1 MKRILLL
8 VFSALTLIGAHAQDL
23 LGISSSNYGGLSS
36 VYINPANLADNRLKF
51 EIQLFGT
58 GFGVANNFMGFKPS
72 YLVREGGLTSTTYPL
87 LDPTP
92 ATEDFTTANFEDN
105 RRAFVFNNI
114 YLPSLLVSINEKN
127 SISLSAR
134 ARTYVNVDGVGSELY
149 RLAYNSLN
157 YPSLYNTRITNDKLS
172 IQTMTWMEYALGYGR
187 VLIDQEKH
195 FLKAGVTLKALQ
207 GLQSAYL
214 FIDNLDY
221 AVNSDSTLS
230 LYNADVQY
238 GHSTNF
244 ETNQNNANYRVV
256 SNLGLGFDFGVIYEW
271 RPDYEKHKHD
281 MDGETNVW
289 KRNENNYKLKVGVSM
304 TDLGGVRFSKGGQSG
319 DFTANTTNWDISKLD
334 FGTTPIAALDDTLSA
349 RFGGTNAGADYKMNL
364 PTAFSTQIDYHI
376 WKDLYINQTNFIAFG
391 FNSNPNKIHD
401 FTTISVTPR
410 WDHRIAGVSVPI
422 SYNSLM
428 GTRTGLA
435 LRLGPVTFGT
445 SSMYPYRAFLRGDG
459 FGSKDISGLDAYV
472 MVRIPIAYK
481 RIKDRDGDKVSDRK
495 DQCLKVPGT
504 WEFRGCPDRD
514 GDHIRDEADECP
526 DVPGLAILHGCP
538 DKDGDGVTDL
548 KDDCPDVAGIVQLK
562 GCPDKDGDGIT
573 DSKDD
578 CPEEKGLANF
588 NGCPDRDSDGV
599 MDRNDDCPDD
609 KGLVKYN
616 GCPDRDGDQILDQ
629 DDDCPDLPGLA
640 KFQGCPDTDGDG
652 VSDSKDDCPEVPGVV
667 ELKGCPDTDGDGIG
681 DSKDDCPNEKG
692 LAIFNGCPDRDSD
705 GVMDR
710 NDDCPDT
717 KGLVKFNGCPDTDGD
732 NIIDKVDACPTVY
745 GIAELKGCP
754 APQLTHFNIDTQIEK
769 VSQGGGVYSY
779 GNNIDT
785 KTAKFKLEGYNSD
798 TVKTVFVTAPNLRG
812 KNAYRE
818 NDGFFRFAK
827 EAEEIILKEEE
838 KEVMKKAFEN
848 LEFNS
853 TSDIILSSSFSSLNE
868 LAVLMITNSS
878 WKLRISGHT
887 DNVGN
892 RDSNMLL
899 SKRRSES
906 VKKYLAN
913 MGISEDRF
921 EILFFGPDRPIA
933 PNDTDEGKARNRRVE
948 MLLVE

>member
-1 MKRILLL
+1 MKKFLLIILA
-8 VFSALTLIGAHAQDL
+8 ALSFVGAQAQDL

-36 VYINPANLADNRLKF
+36 VQINPANLADNRLKF

-58 GFGVANNFMGFKPS
+58 GFGLANNFMGFKPS
-72 YLVREGGLTSTTYPL
+72 YLVRDGGLTSTTYPL

-92 ATEDFTTANFEDN
+92 PTEDFTTANFEDN
-105 RRAFVFNNI
+105 RRAFVYNNI

-134 ARTYVNVDGVGSELY
+134 ARTFVNVDGVDAELY
-149 RLAYNSLN
+149 RFAYNSLN
-157 YPSLYNTRITNDKLS
+157 YPSLYNTRITNDNLS

-187 VLIDQEKH
+187 VLVDKEKH

-214 FIDNLDY
+214 YIDNLDY
-221 AVNSDSTLS
+221 EIHSDSTLS
-230 LYNADVQY
+230 LYNADVSY
-238 GHSTNF
+238 GHSSNF
-244 ETNQNNANYRVV
+244 EASQDNANYRVV

-271 RPDYEKHKHD
+271 RPDYAKHKHD

-289 KRNENNYKLKVGVSM
+289 KRNENKYKLKVGVSM
-304 TDLGGVRFSKGGQSG
+304 TDLGGVKFSKGGQSG
-319 DFTANTTNWDISKLD
+319 DFTANTSNWDITKLD

-349 RFGGTNAGADYKMNL
+349 RFGGTNAGANYKMNL

-391 FNSNPNKIHD
+391 FNSNPNKVHD

-422 SYNSLM
+422 SYNTLM

-435 LRLGPVTFGT
+435 VRLGPVTFGT

-459 FGSKDISGLDAYV
+459 FGSKDITGLDAYV
-472 MVRIPIAYK
+472 MVRIPVAYK
-481 RIKDRDGDKVSDRK
+481 RVKDRDADKVSDRK
-495 DQCLKVPGT
+495 DQCVKVPGT
-504 WEFRGCPDRD
+504 WEYRGCPDRD
-514 GDHIRDEADECP
+514 GDHIRDEEDDCP
-526 DVPGLAILHGCP
+526 DVPGLAKLHGCP

-548 KDDCPDVAGIVQLK
+548 KDDCPEVAGLAELK

-578 CPEEKGLANF
+578 CPEEKGLA
-588 NGCPDRDSDGV
+588 
-599 MDRNDDCPDD
+599 
-609 KGLVKYN
+609 
-616 GCPDRDGDQILDQ
+616 
-629 DDDCPDLPGLA
+629 
-640 KFQGCPDTDGDG
+640 
-652 VSDSKDDCPEVPGVV
+652 
-667 ELKGCPDTDGDGIG
+667 
-681 DSKDDCPNEKG
+681 
-692 LAIFNGCPDRDSD
+692 IFNGCPDRDSD

-710 NDDCPDT
+710 IDDCPDT
-717 KGLVKFNGCPDTDGD
+717 KGLVQYNGCPDTDGD

-754 APQLTHFNIDTQIEK
+754 AAELTYFNVETQVEK
-769 VSQGGGVYSY
+769 VKQAGGVYSF
-779 GNNIDT
+779 GNAVET
-785 KTAKFKLEGYNSD
+785 KTAKFKLEGYNAD

-818 NDGFFRFAK
+818 ADGFFRFAK
-827 EAEEIILKEEE
+827 EAEVVILKEEE
-838 KEVMKKAFEN
+838 KQVMKKAFEN
-848 LEFNS
+848 LEYK
-853 TSDIILSSSFSSLNE
+853 TSSDVILSSSFSSLNE
-868 LAVLMITNSS
+868 LANLMGTNPN

-887 DNVGN
+887 DNVGP
-892 RDSNMLL
+892 RDANLNL

-906 VKKYLAN
+906 VKKYL
-913 MGISEDRF
+913 MSKGIASDRF
-921 EILFFGPDRPIA
+921 EVLYFGPDKPIA
-933 PNDTDEGKARNRRVE
+933 PNNTEDGRARNRRVE
-948 MLLVE
+948 MLIVE

>member
-1 MKRILLL
+1 MKRFLLIILA
-8 VFSALTLIGAHAQDL
+8 ALSFVGVQAQDL

-36 VYINPANLADNRLKF
+36 VQINPANLADNRLKF

-72 YLVREGGLTSTTYPL
+72 YLVRDGGLTSTSYPL

-92 ATEDFTTANFEDN
+92 PTEDFTTANFEDN
-105 RRAFVFNNI
+105 RRAFVYNNI
-114 YLPSLLVSINEKN
+114 YLPGLLVSINEKN

-134 ARTYVNVDGVGSELY
+134 ARTYVNVDGVDSELY
-149 RLAYNSLN
+149 RFAYNSLN

-187 VLIDQEKH
+187 VLIDKEKH

-214 FIDNLDY
+214 YIDNLDY
-221 AVNSDSTLS
+221 EIHSDSTLS
-230 LYNADVQY
+230 LYNADVNY

-244 ETNQNNANYRVV
+244 EASQDNANYRVV

-271 RPDYEKHKHD
+271 RPDYAKHKHD

-289 KRNENNYKLKVGVSM
+289 KRNENKYKLKVGVSM
-304 TDLGGVRFSKGGQSG
+304 TDLGGLRFSKGGQSG
-319 DFTANTTNWDISKLD
+319 DFTANTTNWDITKLD
-334 FGTTPIAALDDTLSA
+334 FGTTPIAALNDTLSA

-391 FNSNPNKIHD
+391 FNSNPNKVHD

-435 LRLGPVTFGT
+435 VRLGPVTFGT

-459 FGSKDISGLDAYV
+459 FGSKDITGLDAYV
-472 MVRIPIAYK
+472 MVRIPVAYK
-481 RIKDRDGDKVSDRK
+481 RIKDRDADKVSDRK
-495 DQCLKVPGT
+495 DQCVKVPGT
-504 WEFRGCPDRD
+504 WEYRGCPDRD
-514 GDHIRDEADECP
+514 GDHIRDEEDECP
-526 DVPGLAILHGCP
+526 DVPGLAKLH
-538 DKDGDGVTDL
+538 
-548 KDDCPDVAGIVQLK
+548 

-573 DSKDD
+573 DLKDD
-578 CPEEKGLANF
+578 CPEVAGLAELK
-588 NGCPDRDSDGV
+588 GCPDKDADG
-599 MDRNDDCPDD
+599 
-609 KGLVKYN
+609 
-616 GCPDRDGDQILDQ
+616 I
-629 DDDCPDLPGLA
+629 
-640 KFQGCPDTDGDG
+640 T
-652 VSDSKDDCPEVPGVV
+652 DSKDDCP
-667 ELKGCPDTDGDGIG
+667 D
-681 DSKDDCPNEKG
+681 EKG

-710 NDDCPDT
+710 TDDCPDT
-717 KGLVKFNGCPDTDGD
+717 KGLVQYNGCPDTDGD
-732 NIIDKVDACPTVY
+732 NIMDKVDACPTEY

-754 APQLTHFNIDTQIEK
+754 AAELTYFNVETQVEK
-769 VSQGGGVYSY
+769 VKQAGGVYSY
-779 GNNIDT
+779 GNAVDT
-785 KTAKFKLEGYNSD
+785 KTGKFKLEGYNAD

-818 NDGFFRFAK
+818 ADGFFRFAK
-827 EAEEIILKEEE
+827 EAEVVILKEEE
-838 KEVMKKAFEN
+838 KQVMKKAFEN
-848 LEFNS
+848 LEYK
-853 TSDIILSSSFSSLNE
+853 TSSDVILSSSFSSLDE
-868 LAVLMITNSS
+868 LAKLMAVNSA

-887 DNVGN
+887 DNVGPREAN
-892 RDSNMLL
+892 VNL

-906 VKKYLAN
+906 VKKYL
-913 MGISEDRF
+913 MSKGIAADRF
-921 EILFFGPDRPIA
+921 EVLYFGPDKPIA
-933 PNDTDEGKARNRRVE
+933 PNNTEDGRARNRRVE
-948 MLLVE
+948 MLIVE

>member
-8 VFSALTLIGAHAQDL
+8 VFSALYLVGAQAQDL
-23 LGISSSNYGGLSS
+23 LGISSSNFGGLSS

-51 EIQLFGT
+51 EIQLGGT
-58 GFGVANNFMGFKPS
+58 GFGLANNFMGFKPS
-72 YLVREGGLTSTTYPL
+72 YLVRDGGLTSSVYPL

-92 ATEDFTTANFEDN
+92 PTEDFTTANFQDN
-105 RRAFVFNNI
+105 RRAFVNNNI

-134 ARTYVNVDGVGSELY
+134 ARTYLNVDGVGAELFQFG
-149 RLAYNSLN
+149 YNSLN
-157 YPSLYNTRITNDKLS
+157 YPSLYNTRITNEKLS

-221 AVNSDSTLS
+221 AVNSDSTVS

-244 ETNQNNANYRVV
+244 EANQDNANYRVV

-271 RPDYEKHKHD
+271 RPDYAKHKHD

-289 KRNENNYKLKVGVSM
+289 KRNENKYKLKVGVSM
-304 TDLGGVRFSKGGQSG
+304 TDLGGVKFSKGGQSG
-319 DFTANTTNWDISKLD
+319 DFTANTSNWDISKLD
-334 FGTTPIAALDDTLSA
+334 FGTTPIAALDDTLTA
-349 RFGGTNAGADYKMNL
+349 RFGGTNAGANYKMNL

-376 WKDLYINQTNFIAFG
+376 WRDLYINQTNVIAFG

-410 WDHRIAGVSVPI
+410 WDHRIAGVSIPI

-459 FGSKDISGLDAYV
+459 FGTKDITGLDAYV
-472 MVRIPIAYK
+472 LVRIPIAYK
-481 RIKDRDGDKVSDRK
+481 RIKDRDSDKVSDRK
-495 DQCLKVPGT
+495 DQCVKVPGT
-504 WEFRGCPDRD
+504 WEYRGCPDRD
-514 GDHIRDEADECP
+514 GDHIRDEEDDCP
-526 DVPGLAILHGCP
+526 DVPGLAKLHGCP
-538 DKDGDGVTDL
+538 DKDDDGVTDL
-548 KDDCPDVAGIVQLK
+548 KDDCPDVAGLPELK
-562 GCPDKDGDGIT
+562 GCPDRDGDGIT

-578 CPEEKGLANF
+578 CP
-588 NGCPDRDSDGV
+588 D
-599 MDRNDDCPDD
+599 
-609 KGLVKYN
+609 
-616 GCPDRDGDQILDQ
+616 
-629 DDDCPDLPGLA
+629 
-640 KFQGCPDTDGDG
+640 
-652 VSDSKDDCPEVPGVV
+652 
-667 ELKGCPDTDGDGIG
+667 
-681 DSKDDCPNEKG
+681 EKG

-717 KGLVKFNGCPDTDGD
+717 KGLVQYNGCPDTDGD
-732 NIIDKVDACPTVY
+732 NIIDKVDECPTVY

-754 APQLTHFNIDTQIEK
+754 AAELTYFNVETQVEK
-769 VSQGGGVYSY
+769 VKQGGGVYSY
-779 GNNIDT
+779 GNAVET
-785 KTAKFKLEGYNSD
+785 KTAKFKLEGYNAD

-818 NDGFFRFAK
+818 ADGFFRFAK
-827 EAEEIILKEEE
+827 EAEVVILKEEE
-838 KEVMKKAFEN
+838 KQVMKKAFEN
-848 LEFNS
+848 LEYKTNS
-853 TSDIILSSSFSSLNE
+853 EVILSSSFSGLDE
-868 LAVLMITNSS
+868 LANLMGTNAN

-887 DNVGN
+887 DNVGA
-892 RDSNMLL
+892 RTANMTL
-899 SKRRSES
+899 SKRRAES
-906 VKKYLAN
+906 VKKYLVSK
-913 MGISEDRF
+913 GIAADRF
-921 EILFFGPDRPIA
+921 EVMYFGPDQPIA
-933 PNDTDEGKARNRRVE
+933 PNNTEDGRARNRRVE
-948 MLLVE
+948 MLIVE

>member
-8 VFSALTLIGAHAQDL
+8 VFSALYLVGAQAQDL
-23 LGISSSNYGGLSS
+23 LGISSSNFGGLSS
-36 VYINPANLADNRLKF
+36 VYINPANLADNRLNV
-51 EIQLFGT
+51 EIQLGGT
-58 GFGVANNFMGFKPS
+58 GFGLANNFMGFKPS
-72 YLVREGGLTSTTYPL
+72 YLVRDGGLTSSVYPL

-92 ATEDFTTANFEDN
+92 PTEDFTTANFQDN
-105 RRAFVFNNI
+105 RRAFVNNNI

-134 ARTYVNVDGVGSELY
+134 ARTYLNVDGVGAELFQFG
-149 RLAYNSLN
+149 YNSLN
-157 YPSLYNTRITNDKLS
+157 YPSLYNTRITNEKLS

-221 AVNSDSTLS
+221 AVNSDSTVS

-244 ETNQNNANYRVV
+244 EANQDNANYRVV

-271 RPDYEKHKHD
+271 RPDYAKHKHD

-289 KRNENNYKLKVGVSM
+289 KRNENKYKLKVGVSM
-304 TDLGGVRFSKGGQSG
+304 TDLGGVKFSKGGQSG
-319 DFTANTTNWDISKLD
+319 DFTANTSNWDISKLD
-334 FGTTPIAALDDTLSA
+334 FGTTPIAALDDTLTA
-349 RFGGTNAGADYKMNL
+349 RFGGTNAGANYKMNL

-376 WKDLYINQTNFIAFG
+376 WRDLYINQTNFIAFG

-410 WDHRIAGVSVPI
+410 WDHRIAGVSIPI

-459 FGSKDISGLDAYV
+459 FGTKDITGLDAYV
-472 MVRIPIAYK
+472 LVRIPIAYK
-481 RIKDRDGDKVSDRK
+481 RIKDRDSDKVSDRK
-495 DQCLKVPGT
+495 DQCVKVPGT
-504 WEFRGCPDRD
+504 WEYRGCPDRD
-514 GDHIRDEADECP
+514 GDHIRDEEDDCP
-526 DVPGLAILHGCP
+526 DVPGLAKLHGCP
-538 DKDGDGVTDL
+538 DKDDDGVTDL
-548 KDDCPDVAGIVQLK
+548 KDDCPDVAGLPELK
-562 GCPDKDGDGIT
+562 GCPDRDGDGIT

-578 CPEEKGLANF
+578 CP
-588 NGCPDRDSDGV
+588 D
-599 MDRNDDCPDD
+599 
-609 KGLVKYN
+609 
-616 GCPDRDGDQILDQ
+616 
-629 DDDCPDLPGLA
+629 
-640 KFQGCPDTDGDG
+640 
-652 VSDSKDDCPEVPGVV
+652 
-667 ELKGCPDTDGDGIG
+667 
-681 DSKDDCPNEKG
+681 EKG

-717 KGLVKFNGCPDTDGD
+717 KGLAQYNGCPDTDGD
-732 NIIDKVDACPTVY
+732 NIIDKVDECPTVY

-754 APQLTHFNIDTQIEK
+754 AAELTYFNVETQVEK
-769 VSQGGGVYSY
+769 VKQGGGVYSY
-779 GNNIDT
+779 GNAVET
-785 KTAKFKLEGYNSD
+785 KTAKFKLEGYNAD

-818 NDGFFRFAK
+818 ADGFFRFAK
-827 EAEEIILKEEE
+827 EAEVVILKEEE
-838 KEVMKKAFEN
+838 KQVMKKAFEN
-848 LEFNS
+848 LEYKTNS
-853 TSDIILSSSFSSLNE
+853 EVILSSSFSGLDE
-868 LAVLMITNSS
+868 LANLMGTNAN

-887 DNVGN
+887 DNVGA
-892 RDSNMLL
+892 RTANMTL
-899 SKRRSES
+899 SKRRAES
-906 VKKYLAN
+906 VKKYLVSK
-913 MGISEDRF
+913 GIAADRF
-921 EILFFGPDRPIA
+921 EVMYFGPDQPIA
-933 PNDTDEGKARNRRVE
+933 PNNTEDGRARNRRVE
-948 MLLVE
+948 MLIVE

>member
-8 VFSALTLIGAHAQDL
+8 VFSALYLVGAQAQDL
-23 LGISSSNYGGLSS
+23 LGISSSNFGGLSS

-51 EIQLFGT
+51 EIQLGGT
-58 GFGVANNFMGFKPS
+58 GFGLANNFMGFKPS
-72 YLVREGGLTSTTYPL
+72 YLVRDGGLTSSVYPL

-92 ATEDFTTANFEDN
+92 PTEDFTTANFQDN
-105 RRAFVFNNI
+105 RRAFVNNNI

-134 ARTYVNVDGVGSELY
+134 ARTYLNVDGVGAELFQFG
-149 RLAYNSLN
+149 YNSLN
-157 YPSLYNTRITNDKLS
+157 YPSLYNTRITNEKLS

-221 AVNSDSTLS
+221 AVNSDSTVS

-244 ETNQNNANYRVV
+244 EANQDNANYRVV

-271 RPDYEKHKHD
+271 RPDYAKHKHD

-289 KRNENNYKLKVGVSM
+289 KRNENKYKLKVGVSM
-304 TDLGGVRFSKGGQSG
+304 TDLGGVKFSKGGQSG
-319 DFTANTTNWDISKLD
+319 DFTANTSNWDISKLD
-334 FGTTPIAALDDTLSA
+334 FGTTPIAALDDTLTA
-349 RFGGTNAGADYKMNL
+349 RFGGTNAGANYKMNL

-376 WKDLYINQTNFIAFG
+376 WRDLYINQTNFIAFG

-410 WDHRIAGVSVPI
+410 WDHRIAGVSIPI

-459 FGSKDISGLDAYV
+459 FGTKDITGLDAYV
-472 MVRIPIAYK
+472 LVRIPIAYK
-481 RIKDRDGDKVSDRK
+481 RIKDRDSDKVSDRK
-495 DQCLKVPGT
+495 DQCVKVPGT
-504 WEFRGCPDRD
+504 WEYRGCPDRD
-514 GDHIRDEADECP
+514 GDHIRDEEDDCP
-526 DVPGLAILHGCP
+526 DVPGLAKLRGCP
-538 DKDGDGVTDL
+538 DKDDDGVTDL
-548 KDDCPDVAGIVQLK
+548 KDDCPDVAGLPELK
-562 GCPDKDGDGIT
+562 GCPDRDGDGIT

-578 CPEEKGLANF
+578 CP
-588 NGCPDRDSDGV
+588 D
-599 MDRNDDCPDD
+599 
-609 KGLVKYN
+609 
-616 GCPDRDGDQILDQ
+616 
-629 DDDCPDLPGLA
+629 
-640 KFQGCPDTDGDG
+640 
-652 VSDSKDDCPEVPGVV
+652 
-667 ELKGCPDTDGDGIG
+667 
-681 DSKDDCPNEKG
+681 EKG

-717 KGLVKFNGCPDTDGD
+717 KGLVQYNGCPDTDGD
-732 NIIDKVDACPTVY
+732 NIIDKVDECPTVY

-754 APQLTHFNIDTQIEK
+754 AAELTYFNVETQVEK
-769 VSQGGGVYSY
+769 VKQGGGVYSY
-779 GNNIDT
+779 GNAVET
-785 KTAKFKLEGYNSD
+785 KTAKFKLEGYNAD

-818 NDGFFRFAK
+818 ADGFFRFAK
-827 EAEEIILKEEE
+827 EAEVVILKEEE
-838 KEVMKKAFEN
+838 KQVMKKAFEN
-848 LEFNS
+848 LEYKTNS
-853 TSDIILSSSFSSLNE
+853 EVILSSSFSGLDE
-868 LAVLMITNSS
+868 LANLMGTNAN

-887 DNVGN
+887 DNVGA
-892 RDSNMLL
+892 RTANMTL
-899 SKRRSES
+899 SKRRAES
-906 VKKYLAN
+906 VKKYLVSK
-913 MGISEDRF
+913 GIAADRF
-921 EILFFGPDRPIA
+921 EVMYFGPDQPIA
-933 PNDTDEGKARNRRVE
+933 PNNTEDGRARNRRVE
-948 MLLVE
+948 MLIVE

>member
-8 VFSALTLIGAHAQDL
+8 VFSALYLVGAQAQDL

-36 VYINPANLADNRLKF
+36 VQINPANLADNRLKF
-51 EIQLFGT
+51 EIQLGGT
-58 GFGVANNFMGFKPS
+58 GFGFANNFMGFKPS
-72 YLVREGGLTSTTYPL
+72 YLVRDGGLTSTTYPL

-92 ATEDFTTANFEDN
+92 ATEDFTTAHFEDN
-105 RRAFVFNNI
+105 RRAFVNNNI
-114 YLPSLLVSINEKN
+114 YLPGLLISINEKN

-134 ARTYVNVDGVGSELY
+134 ARTYLNVDGVGAELFQFG
-149 RLAYNSLN
+149 YNSLN
-157 YPSLYNTRITNDKLS
+157 YPSLYNTRITNEKLS

-221 AVNSDSTLS
+221 AVNSDSTVS

-244 ETNQNNANYRVV
+244 EANQNNANYKVV
-256 SNLGLGFDFGVIYEW
+256 SNLGIGFDFGVIYEW
-271 RPDYEKHKHD
+271 RPDYAKHKHD

-289 KRNENNYKLKVGVSM
+289 KRNENKYKLKVGVSM
-304 TDLGGVRFSKGGQSG
+304 TDLGGVKFSKGGQSG
-319 DFTANTTNWDISKLD
+319 DFTANTSNWDISKLD
-334 FGTTPIAALDDTLSA
+334 FGTTPVAALDDSLSA
-349 RFGGTNAGADYKMNL
+349 RFGGTITGANYKMNL

-376 WKDLYINQTNFIAFG
+376 WRDLYINQTNFIAFG

-410 WDHRIAGVSVPI
+410 WDHRIAGVSIPI

-459 FGSKDISGLDAYV
+459 FGTKDITGLDAYV
-472 MVRIPIAYK
+472 LVRIPIAYK
-481 RIKDRDGDKVSDRK
+481 RIKDRDEDKVSDRK
-495 DQCLKVPGT
+495 DQCVKVPGT
-504 WEFRGCPDRD
+504 WEYRGCPDRD
-514 GDHIRDEADECP
+514 GDHIRDEEDDCP
-526 DVPGLAILHGCP
+526 DVPGLAALNGCP

-548 KDDCPDVAGIVQLK
+548 KDDCPEVAGLPELK
-562 GCPDKDGDGIT
+562 GCPDRDGDGIT

-578 CPEEKGLANF
+578 CP
-588 NGCPDRDSDGV
+588 D
-599 MDRNDDCPDD
+599 
-609 KGLVKYN
+609 
-616 GCPDRDGDQILDQ
+616 
-629 DDDCPDLPGLA
+629 
-640 KFQGCPDTDGDG
+640 
-652 VSDSKDDCPEVPGVV
+652 
-667 ELKGCPDTDGDGIG
+667 
-681 DSKDDCPNEKG
+681 EKG

-717 KGLVKFNGCPDTDGD
+717 KGLVQYNGCPDTDGD
-732 NIIDKVDACPTVY
+732 NIIDKVDECPTVY

-754 APQLTHFNIDTQIEK
+754 AAELTYFNVETQVEK
-769 VSQGGGVYSY
+769 VKQGGGVYSY
-779 GNNIDT
+779 GNAVET
-785 KTAKFKLEGYNSD
+785 KTAKFKLDGYNAD

-818 NDGFFRFAK
+818 ADGFFRFAK
-827 EAEEIILKEEE
+827 EAEVVILKEEE
-838 KEVMKKAFEN
+838 KQVMKTAFEN
-848 LEFNS
+848 LEYKTNS
-853 TSDIILSSSFSSLNE
+853 DVILSSSFSGLDE
-868 LAVLMITNSS
+868 LANLMGTNAN

-887 DNVGN
+887 DNVGA
-892 RDSNMLL
+892 RTANMTL
-899 SKRRSES
+899 SKRRAES
-906 VKKYLAN
+906 VKKYLVSK
-913 MGISEDRF
+913 GIAADRF
-921 EILFFGPDRPIA
+921 EVLYFGPDKPIA
-933 PNDTDEGKARNRRVE
+933 PNNTEDGRARNRRVE
-948 MLLVE
+948 MLIVE

>member
-1 MKRILLL
+1 MKRFLLIIIA
-8 VFSALTLIGAHAQDL
+8 ALSIVGVRAQDL

-36 VYINPANLADNRLKF
+36 VQINPANLADNRLKF

-92 ATEDFTTANFEDN
+92 PTEDFTTANFEDN
-105 RRAFVFNNI
+105 RRAFVYNNI
-114 YLPSLLVSINEKN
+114 YLPGLLVSINEKN

-134 ARTYVNVDGVGSELY
+134 ARTYVNVDGVDSELY
-149 RLAYNSLN
+149 RFAYNSLN

-187 VLIDQEKH
+187 VLVDKEKH

-221 AVNSDSTLS
+221 EVHSDSTLS
-230 LYNADVQY
+230 LYNADVRY

-244 ETNQNNANYRVV
+244 EASQDNANYRVV

-271 RPDYEKHKHD
+271 RPDYAKHKHD

-289 KRNENNYKLKVGVSM
+289 KRNENKYKLKVGVSM
-304 TDLGGVRFSKGGQSG
+304 TDLGGVKFSKGGQSG
-319 DFTANTTNWDISKLD
+319 DFTANTSNWDITKLD
-334 FGTTPIAALDDTLSA
+334 FGTTPVAALDDTLSA
-349 RFGGTNAGADYKMNL
+349 RFGGTNTGADYKMNL

-401 FTTISVTPR
+401 FTTISITPR

-422 SYNSLM
+422 SHNSLM

-435 LRLGPVTFGT
+435 VRLGPVTFGT

-472 MVRIPIAYK
+472 MVRIPVAYK
-481 RIKDRDGDKVSDRK
+481 RIKDRDADKVSDRK
-495 DQCLKVPGT
+495 DQCIKVPGT
-504 WEFRGCPDRD
+504 WEYRGCPDRD
-514 GDHIRDEADECP
+514 GDHIRDEEDECP
-526 DVPGLAILHGCP
+526 DVPGLAKLHGCP

-548 KDDCPDVAGIVQLK
+548 KDDCPEVAGLVELK

-578 CPEEKGLANF
+578 CPDDKGLASF

-599 MDRNDDCPDD
+599 MDR
-609 KGLVKYN
+609 
-616 GCPDRDGDQILDQ
+616 I
-629 DDDCPDLPGLA
+629 
-640 KFQGCPDTDGDG
+640 
-652 VSDSKDDCPEVPGVV
+652 
-667 ELKGCPDTDGDGIG
+667 
-681 DSKDDCPNEKG
+681 
-692 LAIFNGCPDRDSD
+692 
-705 GVMDR
+705 
-710 NDDCPDT
+710 DDCPDT
-717 KGLVKFNGCPDTDGD
+717 KGLVQYNGCPDTDGD

-754 APQLTHFNIDTQIEK
+754 AAELTHFNVETQVEK
-769 VSQGGGVYSY
+769 VKQAGGVYSY
-779 GNNIDT
+779 GNAVET
-785 KTAKFKLEGYNSD
+785 KTAKFKLEGYNAD

-818 NDGFFRFAK
+818 ADGFFRFAK
-827 EAEEIILKEEE
+827 EAEVIILKEEE
-838 KEVMKKAFEN
+838 KQVMKKAFEN
-848 LEFNS
+848 LEFRS
-853 TSDIILSSSFSSLNE
+853 TSDVILSSSFASLNE
-868 LAVLMITNSS
+868 LAQLMISNPT

-887 DNVGN
+887 DNVGSY
-892 RDSNMLL
+892 DSNMNL

-906 VKKYLAN
+906 VRKYLMSKGLA
-913 MGISEDRF
+913 MDRF
-921 EILFFGPDRPIA
+921 EVFYFGPDKPIA
-933 PNDTDEGKARNRRVE
+933 PNDTEEGKARNRRVE